1 MPKCKSDEVIAY
13 IAENF
18 GKRLQTAKAI
28 EECSEASTELA
39 RALLA
44 DLNGEE
50 PNKEAIAEELA
61 DAQIMIEQMIYLYD
75 IGGKVDKSRTYK
87 LIRTL
92 GLMEGENAGKR

>member
-1 MPKCKSDEVIAY
+1 M
-13 IAENF
+13 
-18 GKRLQTAKAI
+18 
-28 EECSEASTELA
+28 
-39 RALLA
+39 
-44 DLNGEE
+44 NGEE

-75 IGGKVDKSRTYK
+75 IGGKVDKFRTYK